1 MLLPAIAEAAG
12 RATSATMA
20 VVRLGPAE
28 RPTRVVTWPDESE
41 AWSAPAGPF
50 VEVSVT
56 DQTGDLGAISV
67 APPPGL
73 SLRAQELRLLRDI
86 ADQAAVAFRNLGLEI
101 ELAAHVVL
109 LDEQTDKLAASRRRL
124 ISAAD
129 AERRRL
135 ESAISREVLP
145 TLTDLRA
152 SLGQIRDG
160 KVQEVSASRLVDAA
174 NQALNSLREL
184 TRGVYPTLL
193 TRVGIAVALT
203 SAFSRAGRPA
213 DLVIDDDVASR
224 RFAERV
230 EIAAYYSCTQAVDP
244 ASGPS
249 KVRLSCDEE
258 WLRVDLQ
265 LTETAPLDVDALTD
279 RVEAC
284 GGTVE
289 LDEQS
294 RVGSRRD
301 FVVCLPAASGQPS
314 TS

>member
-12 RATSATMA
+12 RATLATMA

-28 RPTRVVTWPDESE
+28 RPTRVVVWPDEFE
-41 AWSAPAGPF
+41 AWSAPAGPS
-50 VEVSVT
+50 VEVSVA
-56 DQTGDLGAISV
+56 DQAGDLGAISV

-73 SLRAQELRLLRDI
+73 SLRAQDLRLLRDI

-152 SLGQIRDG
+152 TLGRIRDG
-160 KVQEVSASRLVDAA
+160 QVQEVSVSRLVDAA

-193 TRVGIAVALT
+193 ARVGIATALT
-203 SAFSRAGRPA
+203 SYFSRSGRPD

-230 EIAAYYSCTQAVDP
+230 EIAAYYTCTQAVVP

-249 KVRLSCDEE
+249 QVRLSCDEE
-258 WLRVDLQ
+258 WLRVDLH

-289 LDEQS
+289 LDA
-294 RVGSRRD
+294 RPWVGSHRD
-301 FVVCLPAASGQPS
+301 FVVCLPAASGHPP